1 MNLSRFAIG
10 FLNLIFL
17 IQVTYA
23 GERPGFAFL
32 NTEMSARG
40 AALSGAMV
48 AKIGEVHGLFHNP
61 ASLAGIEG
69 IAWSTNYLNH
79 LLDMGGGNLIIAK
92 STNKGSFGIGAAS
105 IDYGTFERL
114 DDRGNNVGADFVAS
128 DLLLSF
134 GYGYQLVS
142 FLSVGA
148 NLKWAS
154 SNIDEY
160 SANAM
165 VFDAGFVYENSE
177 LDLTIGGGIFN
188 LGKSSAFV
196 DTEDPLPT
204 NYKLGL
210 SKLLAHL
217 PLRVNL
223 EGTWLTYGNWK
234 AAASGEIMIS
244 PNFNLVI
251 GMNSNR
257 LDLDTSSL
265 GEDFFSGGSL
275 GFGLNFDKWRVD
287 YALTSYGGAGS
298 IQRFGVSSGF

>member
-1 MNLSRFAIG
+1 MKLSRIAIY
-10 FLNLIFL
+10 FLSLIFF
-17 IQVTYA
+17 IQVAYA

-32 NTEMSARG
+32 NSEMSARG

-48 AKIGEVHGLFHNP
+48 AKQGEVHGLFHNP
-61 ASLAGIEG
+61 ASLAGIDG
-69 IAWSTNYLNH
+69 LAWSTNYLNH
-79 LLDMGGGNLIIAK
+79 LLDMGGGNLMIAK
-92 STNKGSFGIGAAS
+92 STNKGNFGIGAAS
-105 IDYGTFERL
+105 IDYGNFERL
-114 DDRGNNVGADFVAS
+114 DDRGNNTGTDFGAS
-128 DLLLSF
+128 DILLSF
-134 GYGYQLVS
+134 GYGYQIAS
-142 FLSVGA
+142 FISAGL

-160 SANAM
+160 SANAF
-165 VFDAGFVYENSE
+165 VFDGGFVFENSD

-188 LGKSSAFV
+188 IGKSSAFV
-196 DTEDPLPT
+196 DTKVPLPT
-204 NYKLGL
+204 NLKLGM

-234 AAASGEIMIS
+234 AVASGEIVIS

-275 GFGLNFDKWRVD
+275 GFQLMFDKWRVD